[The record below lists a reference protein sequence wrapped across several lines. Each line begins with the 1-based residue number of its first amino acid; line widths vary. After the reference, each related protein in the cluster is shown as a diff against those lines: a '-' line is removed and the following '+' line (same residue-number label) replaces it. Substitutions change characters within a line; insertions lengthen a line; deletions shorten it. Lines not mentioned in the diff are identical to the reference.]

1 MITAAYAEK
10 APHKICLFIYDAANA
25 FNSFYHEHRILTE
38 EDEAKKASWIALL
51 AETKRVLGVMIGLL
65 GFEAPERM

>member
-10 APHKICLFIYDAANA
+10 APHKLCLFIYDVANA

-38 EDEAKKASWIALL
+38 EDQERKASWIALL
-51 AETKRVLGVMIGLL
+51 AETKRVLNVMIDLL